1 MFDFTKD
8 PVCNIATNLLRLAEK
23 KPNGPFDIQVPEQ
36 RNKEPNSH
44 QSEMPVVQRLA
55 KGWLMY
61 TEEREEERENK
72 IRKRIAKSLSDV

>member
-8 PVCNIATNLLRLAEK
+8 SVCNIATNLLRLAEK

-55 KGWLMY
+55 KG
-61 TEEREEERENK
+61 
-72 IRKRIAKSLSDV
+72 

>member
-36 RNKEPNSH
+36 WNKEPNSH

-72 IRKRIAKSLSDV
+72 IRKRMAKSLSDV

>member
-44 QSEMPVVQRLA
+44 QSEMPSCPTSRQRVINVH
-55 KGWLMY
+55 G
-61 TEEREEERENK
+61 
-72 IRKRIAKSLSDV
+72 RKRRRRRRIK